1 MTVESLRTGGLEQA
15 PGNITL
21 NPRGASCYTLD
32 SVEAL
37 AQLYCMLKSLTFLS
51 FKTYVRLGIRHIN
64 ILKQKLWS
72 LHALHQDEQTPSL
85 KEKSLHPIVC
95 NDRLT

>member
-1 MTVESLRTGGLEQA
+1 VTVKSLRTGGLEQA
-15 PGNITL
+15 PGNVTL
-21 NPRGASCYTLD
+21 NPRGASCATLD

-51 FKTYVRLGIRHIN
+51 FKTYFRLGIRHIN
-64 ILKQKLWS
+64 IFKQNLWS
-72 LHALHQDEQTPSL
+72 LHALHKDEQTPCS
-85 KEKSLHPIVC
+85 KEKSLHPTVC